1 MKPTLKST
9 LFLLLLF
16 CLFTSTYGA
25 SYYFSSST
33 GNDSRSNSEAQNM
46 NTPWRSIDKLNS
58 IMRILQPGDVVYF
71 RRGEEFSGT
80 INFNSSGSATNPIK
94 FSAYGSGPAPVI
106 TSLIRVQGWRA
117 LGNGIYES
125 NQSFNMSE
133 IELMILNGKQQERGR
148 YPNRDQFNGG
158 YLRINSASG
167 NRSVTS
173 SELSGAPNFNGGEVV
188 IRKNQWITDRHPISS
203 HSGNTISFSG
213 DSKYMPSLIYGFFVQ
228 NHINTL
234 DRFGEWMYNKS
245 NKKLYVFFGSNS
257 PDNFNVQI
265 PSRDNLFVKGYGASN
280 FQIDNLNFKGANK
293 NAIDIAGG
301 RNVTLL
307 NNKIE
312 FSGISGI
319 YSLSI
324 LELKING
331 NEIDYSSSNGIS
343 LRYGAVGA
351 HILNNK
357 ITNTALF
364 QGSMQS
370 GDGAGLGIHAI
381 DDNIKIE
388 YNEIINTG
396 YLGIHFGGNSTVVSN
411 NFVDNFCL
419 HKGDGGGIYSYGAV
433 TASKGREQKI
443 VDNIIINGSE
453 GASDG
458 VFSLFLRKISQSH
471 GIFLDDN
478 VSNVIVTNNTIAGM
492 GDTGIKLNN
501 VNNLVVEN
509 NTIYNNDKGLA
520 IADSENGGD
529 VRSLTIQKNIV
540 FPKEQY
546 QQSYSF
552 IFNKNSIAQIGNVNQ
567 NYFFKPFGDPF
578 HMFVR
583 YRNGSSYVQKTLNL
597 NGWKN
602 GYNKDHTSKEVIRPF
617 EYFKVVN
624 SIGDNLFKN
633 GNFLSNV
640 VGVTCA
646 DCQSSWTR
654 GQLSQ
659 GSLKV
664 QSPSSST
671 VLIPLGAVRKNQNY
685 VAKLRARSNKNGT
698 IRVFLR
704 QTGNPWQVASPST
717 AIELNANN
725 QEISVLLKPYDNV
738 ENAALLIVSDE
749 SNFEYWLEDLDV
761 RQSNIIE
768 TKPEDRILFE
778 YNKSKTEKRITLDG
792 SYVDA
797 KGQSFSGT
805 VAIPPYQSV
814 VLFKTSSDIPKE
826 SISPPTISITSP
838 TAATSSLESG
848 QKLSITTAVNAN
860 GNNIKEVIF
869 YNGTQ
874 IIGRS
879 ASSPY
884 NFQWENPPAGDLTL
898 KASVQLQSDL
908 AYDSKIVSTKLS
920 IVGNDG
926 IPDEGTTEKELT
938 DAIYINT
945 GSNSA
950 ATYKGNL
957 FDSEFKD
964 RYFIGGNTESN
975 SRSSSEPVMQ
985 SQRFGKNFR
994 YEIPVP
1000 NGRYQVKT
1008 FHNEVYFGHSV
1019 PLRGPNLRVFD
1030 ISIEGKVVKN
1040 NLDIAVAFPNGNGEL
1055 SFNNV
1060 EVKDG
1065 VLTIQIVATRGDAA
1079 ISGIAIIPSDT
1090 STPLPPVPPVVSE
1103 PSKNTQVVYQIN
1115 TGSTRD
1121 AKYLS
1126 STFESEFRS
1135 RFFDT
1140 GFFEETSSAHS
1151 EPMLQSQR
1159 FGKQIGYRV
1168 PIENGTYTVKT
1179 YHNEVYFG
1187 NISGVNGPNLRIFD
1201 ISLQGLTVKT
1211 NMDLFVESKNQ
1222 ALVLTFDNIVVTNG
1236 ILSLD
1241 LSARVGHAAISGFE
1255 ILAGG
1260 SSSNPNNKS
1269 NINSKFPA
1277 NGIYINA
1284 GSTSNTSFSGTNFV
1298 SDFDKPYFSGGF
1310 FEQSNSASSHEL
1322 LRSQRFA
1329 NSLSYDVPVPNG
1341 LYTVVSYHNEVYFG
1355 NGAGRPP
1362 KRPGQR
1368 VFNIEIE
1375 GRRVKSN
1382 MDMHLEKNGQP
1393 IELIFENIS
1402 VNDGILN
1409 FALNASVGHAAISGL
1424 AIFPSVS
1431 NFQSSA
1437 NLRQAGETQPIEG
1450 SRNFDVPATGSRIV
1464 LYPNPAI
1471 DEINIKI
1478 GRESEGV
1485 TLYIHNS
1492 MGQNLLTQEISEE
1505 TANYGEIKI
1514 PLSGF
1519 NSGIYFISIH
1529 DLNGRFEKEKFI
1541 VK

>member
-1 MKPTLKST
+1 
-9 LFLLLLF
+9 
-16 CLFTSTYGA
+16 
-25 SYYFSSST
+25 
-33 GNDSRSNSEAQNM
+33 
-46 NTPWRSIDKLNS
+46 
-58 IMRILQPGDVVYF
+58 MRNLRPGDVIYF
-71 RRGEEFSGT
+71 RRGEEFFGT
-80 INFNSSGSATNPIK
+80 INFQSSGSATNPIK

-133 IELMILNGKQQERGR
+133 VELMILNGEQQEKGR

-158 YLRINSASG
+158 YVRVNSANG
-167 NRSVTS
+167 NSSVTS
-173 SELSGAPNFNGGEVV
+173 SELSGAPNLNGGEVV
-188 IRKNQWITDRHPISS
+188 IRKNHWIIDRHPISS
-203 HSGNTISFSG
+203 HSGNTVSYSG
-213 DSKYMPSLIYGFFVQ
+213 NSVYHPSTNFGFFVQ

-265 PSRDNLFVKGYGASN
+265 PSLDNLFVKGYGASN

-293 NAIDIAGG
+293 NAIDISGG

-312 FSGISGI
+312 HSGVNGI
-319 YSLSI
+319 YTVSI

-331 NEIDYSSSNGIS
+331 NEIAYSNNNGIY
-343 LRYGAVGA
+343 LRYGTVGA

-357 ITNTALF
+357 IINSALF
-364 QGSMQS
+364 QGSMSS
-370 GDGAGLGIHAI
+370 GDGAGLGIYAV
-381 DDNIKIE
+381 DDDIKIE
-388 YNEIINTG
+388 YNEILNTG
-396 YLGIHFGGNSTVVSN
+396 YSGIHFGGNSTIVSN

-419 HKGDGGGIYSYGAV
+419 NKGDGGGIYSYGAV
-433 TASKGREQKI
+433 TASKGREQRI
-443 VDNIIINGSE
+443 VNNIILNG
-453 GASDG
+453 DG
-458 VFSLFLRKISQSH
+458 GPAGVYVLALKKTGQGH

-492 GDTGIKLNN
+492 SDTGIKLAN
-501 VNNLVVEN
+501 VNNLLVEN
-509 NTIYNNDKGLA
+509 NTIYDSGKGLA
-520 IADSENGGD
+520 VGDSETGGD

-540 FPKEQY
+540 FPKEQD
-546 QQSYSF
+546 QLSYSF

-583 YRNGSSYVQKTLNL
+583 YPNGSSYVEKTLDL
-597 NGWKN
+597 NRWKN
-602 GYNKDHTSKEVIRPF
+602 GYNKDQTSKEVIRPL
-617 EYFKVVN
+617 EKFKVVN

-633 GNFLSNV
+633 GTFLSNV
-640 VGVTCA
+640 QGVACGN
-646 DCQSSWTR
+646 CQTSWAK

-664 QSPSSST
+664 HSPSSST
-671 VLIPLGAVRKNQNY
+671 LVIPIGAVKKDINY
-685 VAKLRARSNKNGT
+685 VAKLKARANKNGT
-698 IRVFLR
+698 IRIFLR
-704 QTGNPWQVASPST
+704 QSGSPWQVVSPST
-717 AIELNANN
+717 AIQLNANN
-725 QEISVLLKPYDNV
+725 QEISVLLKPYDNI
-738 ENAALLIVSDE
+738 ENTVLLIVSDE
-749 SNFEYWLEDLDV
+749 SNFDYWLEDVDV

-768 TKPEDRILFE
+768 TKPDDRILFE

-792 SYVDA
+792 AYVDG
-797 KGQSFSGT
+797 KGQSFSGS
-805 VAIPPYQSV
+805 VAMPAYQSL

-838 TAATSSLESG
+838 TTATSSLESG
-848 QKLSITTAVNAN
+848 QKLSINTSVNAN

-869 YNGTQ
+869 YNGSQ

-884 NFQWENPPAGDLTL
+884 NFQWENPQAGDLAL

-908 AYDSKIVSTKLS
+908 AYDSKIVTTKLS
-920 IVGNDG
+920 IIGNDG

-938 DAIYINT
+938 NAIYINT
-945 GSNSA
+945 GSTSA

-964 RYFIGGNTESN
+964 RYFIGGNMESN
-975 SRSSSEPVMQ
+975 SRASTEPVMQ
-985 SQRFGKNFR
+985 SQRFGRNFR

-1040 NLDIAVAFPNGNGEL
+1040 NIDIAVEFPNGNGEL
-1055 SFNNV
+1055 NFNNV

-1090 STPLPPVPPVVSE
+1090 SIPVPPVPPIVSE
-1103 PSKNTQVVYQIN
+1103 PSKNTRAVYQIN
-1115 TGSTRD
+1115 TGSVRD
-1121 AKYLS
+1121 AKYLN
-1126 STFESEFRS
+1126 STFESEFKS
-1135 RFFDT
+1135 RFFDR
-1140 GFFEETSSAHS
+1140 GFFEEHSSAHS

-1159 FGKQIGYRV
+1159 FGKQLSYKV

-1187 NISGVNGPNLRIFD
+1187 NIFGVNGPNLRVFD
-1201 ISLQGLTVKT
+1201 IALQGLAVKT

-1241 LSARVGHAAISGFE
+1241 LSARVGDAAISGFE
-1255 ILAGG
+1255 ILAAA
-1260 SSSNPNNKS
+1260 SSSNPPINNPK
-1269 NINSKFPA
+1269 IESKFPA

-1298 SDFDKPYFSGGF
+1298 ADFDKRFFSGGF

-1329 NSLSYDVPVPNG
+1329 RSFSYDVPVPNG

-1355 NGAGRPP
+1355 NGDGRPP

-1368 VFNIEIE
+1368 VFNIDIE

-1382 MDMHLEKNGQP
+1382 IDMHLENNGQP

-1409 FALNASVGHAAISGL
+1409 FALNTSVGHAAISGL
-1424 AIFPSVS
+1424 AIFPSSSS

-1437 NLRQAGETQPIEG
+1437 NLRQVGETQMIEG
-1450 SRNFDVPATGSRIV
+1450 SMNFDVPASGSRIV

-1492 MGQNLLTQEISEE
+1492 MGQTMVTQEVSEE

-1529 DLNGRFEKEKFI
+1529 DQNGRFEKEKFI